1 MCDGHNLANVA
12 AISLPE
18 TNKTSPEY
26 VGPLENIIA
35 SMVLYKMDIEGG

>member
-12 AISLPE
+12 AISLPQ
-18 TNKTSPEY
+18 TNGTDSDKLT
-26 VGPLENIIA
+26 NIIA